1 MGPSGQEESDVEPGD
16 RRQAA
21 ALNHLLG
28 QIGLSTDERAQ
39 WWNLVAHSEV
49 GGRTATQAWLA
60 GDADAVTALV
70 EQWYTASSD
79 AAGRAGRD
87 PEFLAL
93 LRRKLADLDERAS
106 RGGSLH
112 RSA

>member
-1 MGPSGQEESDVEPGD
+1 MGPSGHEKSSLEPGD
-16 RRQAA
+16 GRQAA

-28 QIGLSTDERAQ
+28 QIGLSKDERTQ
-39 WWNLVAHSEV
+39 WWNLVAHSEL

-60 GDADAVTALV
+60 GDAEAVTALV
-70 EQWYTASSD
+70 EQWYAASAD

-93 LRRKLADLDERAS
+93 LRRKLTDVDERVS
-106 RGGSLH
+106 RGGPLH

>member
-1 MGPSGQEESDVEPGD
+1 MGTSDHEESGLDPGD

-28 QIGLSTDERAQ
+28 QIGLSKDERSQ
-39 WWNLVAHSEV
+39 WWNLVVHSEL
-49 GGRTATQAWLA
+49 GGRTATQAWIA
-60 GDADAVTALV
+60 GDAEAVTALV
-70 EQWYTASSD
+70 EQWYAASAD

-93 LRRKLADLDERAS
+93 LRRKLTDLDEQAS

>member
-1 MGPSGQEESDVEPGD
+1 MGPSGNEESSLEPGD

-28 QIGLSTDERAQ
+28 QIGLSKDERTQ
-39 WWNLVAHSEV
+39 WWNLVAHSEL

-60 GDADAVTALV
+60 GDAEAVTALV
-70 EQWYTASSD
+70 RHWYAASSD
-79 AAGRAGRD
+79 AAGRAARD

-93 LRRKLADLDERAS
+93 LRRKLADLDQRVS
-106 RGGSLH
+106 RGGPLH

>member
-1 MGPSGQEESDVEPGD
+1 MGTSGHEESSLEPGD

-28 QIGLSTDERAQ
+28 QIGLSKDERTQ
-39 WWNLVAHSEV
+39 WWNLVAHSEL

-60 GDADAVTALV
+60 GDAEAVAALV
-70 EQWYTASSD
+70 EQWYAASSD
-79 AAGRAGRD
+79 AAGRAARD

-93 LRRKLADLDERAS
+93 LRRKLANLDEQAS